1 MKRKS
6 KKKETNRN
14 RESKTLEVSPK
25 EEKEGEDEDENIVV
39 NKIHIYNNNRHLQK
53 SNSAMEIRPFFEP
66 YYSEIKN
73 NINNNL
79 FNSKPVKKSVFQ
91 IEYVNFPK
99 IDRKFLDIK
108 LPIKTIEKKIPFPD
122 NDLRRYN
129 NYNIN
134 YYNNNSY
141 GMNNYN
147 YYNNNSNYY
156 KYKNN
161 LPNINNNYNNYGY
174 NNRNNQGY
182 DYNNYSDYG
191 YRRKGLGELYS
202 QMFLSRDNNNDMNSK
217 IRKYYLRSIEQPDVN
232 KGLYNNFRIR
242 EYPRKYTFKNLKKD
256 DIIINDLKA
265 SRKFREFVFFQ
276 NLKKYIEPKQS
287 IIDKDN
293 IDDKS
298 DEKSELS
305 SLSKNSDIIKKSIK
319 DKKSEVSSL
328 HNSKEI
334 MKEIEKEEK
343 SKKKIDKE
351 DKNIDK
357 IIKKNKKE
365 RKEEI
370 EDKKE

>member
-6 KKKETNRN
+6 KKKETKTNRA
-14 RESKTLEVSPK
+14 SKTLEVSSKEKK
-25 EEKEGEDEDENIVV
+25 EEENDDDENIVV

-53 SNSAMEIRPFFEP
+53 SISAFEIRPFFEP

-108 LPIKTIEKKIPFPD
+108 VPKQTINVKNQFPD
-122 NDLRRYN
+122 NDIRRYN

-147 YYNNNSNYY
+147 YNNNTSNYNHY
-156 KYKNN
+156 RNN
-161 LPNINNNYNNYGY
+161 FPNINNNYNNYSYNNYGY
-174 NNRNNQGY
+174 NNKYNQGY

-191 YRRKGLGELYS
+191 YKRKELGELYS

-217 IRKYYLRSIEQPDVN
+217 IRKYYLRSIEQPDIN

-242 EYPRKYTFKNLKKD
+242 NYPRKYTFKTFKKKD

-265 SRKFREFVFFQ
+265 SRKFRELVFFQ

-293 IDDKS
+293 IEDKS
-298 DEKSELS
+298 NVKSEIS
-305 SLSKNSDIIKKSIK
+305 NLSKRSDMTKR
-319 DKKSEVSSL
+319 
-328 HNSKEI
+328 
-334 MKEIEKEEK
+334 
-343 SKKKIDKE
+343 SKKE
-351 DKNIDK
+351 
-357 IIKKNKKE
+357 KKK
-365 RKEEI
+365 
-370 EDKKE
+370 